1 MPQATPGLLTDT
13 AVHWFRTSQ
22 LLGVSW
28 TNFKKAFLDF
38 LMPLMYFQRLQD
50 EIRTRFQRQGETLK
64 QYLVNIRLMMHR
76 GGYSA
81 GQELE
86 RISEK
91 YIY

>member
-1 MPQATPGLLTDT
+1 
-13 AVHWFRTSQ
+13 
-22 LLGVSW
+22 
-28 TNFKKAFLDF
+28 
-38 LMPLMYFQRLQD
+38 MPLMYFQRLQD

-86 RISEK
+86 RISENLRPDYQLLTRRHEFATLEQLRRSTTK
-91 YIY
+91 